1 MSKIRFSHMRIVA
14 KKEIMEFVRDWRTI
28 VALILV
34 PLMLFPLLFI
44 AFPLV
49 MQNEAQELQEL
60 DVDILVQSDSI
71 DSNILLGLNQSNI
84 SITIESLP
92 IGLESLS
99 DPLNDSSLLRSYE
112 FDAILRLEQRNDTW
126 YYSVLFLST
135 SEQSTEARNRV
146 LDVLNDWET
155 NETIQRIEAGGLDAD
170 STLNPLRWDGIIS
183 DADVATKGEQAGM
196 LLSLFI
202 PFVLALWTASAAVQP
217 AIDMT
222 VGERE
227 RGTLESL
234 LSLPLL
240 RSELLMGKWLAVVT
254 ITGVGVA
261 LQIAGLLFG
270 IAFLAEDL
278 VNVPSI
284 SIASVLLLTLAVG
297 LYGTMIVALYLA
309 LAMRSKSVK
318 EAGTVLT
325 PITLAMI
332 VPILLTQFINLDDVE
347 SFWFAIPFV
356 NVLLALRELL
366 LDRVIFEHVLI
377 WISVSIFVSFLTI
390 RYAAKQ
396 FSREDIV
403 TSRS

>member
-1 MSKIRFSHMRIVA
+1 MSRIRFTQMRVVA
-14 KKEIMEFVRDWRTI
+14 KKEIIEFIRDWRTI

-34 PLMLFPLLFI
+34 PLLLFPLLFI

-49 MQNEAQELQEL
+49 MQSEAQELQEL
-60 DVDILVQSDSI
+60 DVDVLVQSDYI
-71 DSNILLGLNQSNI
+71 DSQILFGLNESNM

-92 IGLESLS
+92 SGLESLS
-99 DPLNDSSLLRSYE
+99 QPLNDSSLLRSYQY
-112 FDAILRLEQRNDTW
+112 DAILRLQQTNDTW
-126 YYSVLFLST
+126 IYSVLYLST

-146 LDVLNDWET
+146 LEVLNNWET

-170 STLNPLRWDGIIS
+170 STLNPLRWDGTIA
-183 DADVATKGEQAGM
+183 DADVATKGEQAGL

-227 RGTLESL
+227 RGTLEAL
-234 LSLPLL
+234 LSLPLS

-261 LQIAGLLFG
+261 LQVAGLLFG

-284 SIASVLLLTLAVG
+284 SIGSVLLLTLAVG
-297 LYGTMIVALYLA
+297 LYGTMIVALYLS

-366 LDRVIFEHVLI
+366 LDRIILEHVLI
-377 WISVSIFVSFLTI
+377 WISVSVFVSALTI

>member
-1 MSKIRFSHMRIVA
+1 MSRIRFTLMKVVA
-14 KKEIMEFVRDWRTI
+14 KKEIIEFIRDWRTI

-34 PLMLFPLLFI
+34 PLLLFPLLFI

-49 MQNEAQELQEL
+49 MQSEAQELQEL
-60 DVDILVQSDSI
+60 DVDVLVQSDYI
-71 DSNILLGLNQSNI
+71 DPEILFGLNQSNM
-84 SITIESLP
+84 SITIVSLP
-92 IGLESLS
+92 SGLESLS
-99 DPLNDSSLLRSYE
+99 EPQNDSSLLRSYE
-112 FDAILRLEQRNDTW
+112 YDAILRLQQTNDTW
-126 YYSVLFLST
+126 NYSVLFLST

-146 LDVLNDWET
+146 LDVLTAWET
-155 NETIQRIEAGGLDAD
+155 NETIQRIEAGGLDVD
-170 STLNPLRWDGIIS
+170 STLNPLRWDGSIS
-183 DADVATKGEQAGM
+183 DADVATKGEQAGL

-227 RGTLESL
+227 RGTLEAL
-234 LSLPLL
+234 LSLPLS
-240 RSELLMGKWLAVVT
+240 RAELLMGKWLAVVT

-261 LQIAGLLFG
+261 LQVAGLLFG

-284 SIASVLLLTLAVG
+284 SIGSVLLLTLAVG
-297 LYGTMIVALYLA
+297 LYGTMIVALYLS

-356 NVLLALRELL
+356 NVLLALRE
-366 LDRVIFEHVLI
+366 
-377 WISVSIFVSFLTI
+377 
-390 RYAAKQ
+390 
-396 FSREDIV
+396 
-403 TSRS
+403 

>member
-1 MSKIRFSHMRIVA
+1 MNKVRFAQMRIVA
-14 KKEIMEFVRDWRTI
+14 KKEIVEFVRDWRTI

-60 DVDILVQSDSI
+60 DVEILVQSDYI
-71 DSNILLGLNQSNI
+71 DDGFLLGLNQSNI
-84 SITIESLP
+84 SITIQPLP

-99 DPLNDSSLLRSYE
+99 KPLNDSSLLRSFEY
-112 FDAILRLEQRNDTW
+112 DAILRLEQRNDTW
-126 YYSVLFLST
+126 FYSVLFLST

-146 LDVLNDWET
+146 LDVLNTWET
-155 NETIQRIEAGGLDAD
+155 NETIERIEAGGLDAD
-170 STLNPLRWDGIIS
+170 STLNPLRWDGVIS

-234 LSLPLL
+234 LSLPLS

-261 LQIAGLLFG
+261 LQVAGLLFG

-284 SIASVLLLTLAVG
+284 SIGSVLLLTLAVG

-366 LDRVIFEHVLI
+366 LDRVILEHVII
-377 WISVSIFVSFLTI
+377 WIGVSILVSFLTI

>member
-1 MSKIRFSHMRIVA
+1 MNRIRFSQMRVVA
-14 KKEIMEFVRDWRTI
+14 KKEIIEFIRDWRTI

-34 PLMLFPLLFI
+34 PLLLFPLLFI

-49 MQNEAQELQEL
+49 MQSEAQELQEL
-60 DVDILVQSDSI
+60 DVDVLVQSDYI
-71 DSNILLGLNQSNI
+71 DSQILFGLNESNM

-92 IGLESLS
+92 SGLESLS
-99 DPLNDSSLLRSYE
+99 QPLNDSSLLRSYQY
-112 FDAILRLEQRNDTW
+112 DAILRLQQTNDTW
-126 YYSVLFLST
+126 IYSVLYLST

-146 LDVLNDWET
+146 LEVLNNWET

-170 STLNPLRWDGIIS
+170 STLNPLRWDGTIA
-183 DADVATKGEQAGM
+183 DADVATKGEQAGL

-227 RGTLESL
+227 RGTLEAL
-234 LSLPLL
+234 LSLPLS

-261 LQIAGLLFG
+261 LQVTGLLFG

-284 SIASVLLLTLAVG
+284 SIGSVLLLTLAVG
-297 LYGTMIVALYLA
+297 LYGTMIVALYLS

-366 LDRVIFEHVLI
+366 LDRIIIEHILI
-377 WISVSIFVSFLTI
+377 WISVSVFVSALTI

>member
-1 MSKIRFSHMRIVA
+1 MSRIRFSQMRVVA
-14 KKEIMEFVRDWRTI
+14 KKEIIEFIRDWRTI

-34 PLMLFPLLFI
+34 PLLLFPLLFI

-49 MQNEAQELQEL
+49 MQSEAQELQEL
-60 DVDILVQSDSI
+60 DVDVLVQSNYI
-71 DSNILLGLNQSNI
+71 DPEILFGLNQSNM
-84 SITIESLP
+84 SLTIESLP
-92 IGLESLS
+92 TGLESLS
-99 DPLNDSSLLRSYE
+99 EPLNDSALLRSYE
-112 FDAILRLEQRNDTW
+112 YDAILRLQQTNDTW
-126 YYSVLFLST
+126 IYSVLFLST

-146 LDVLNDWET
+146 LEALNDWET

-170 STLNPLRWDGIIS
+170 STLNPLRWDGTIS
-183 DADVATKGEQAGM
+183 DADVATKGEQAGL

-227 RGTLESL
+227 RGTLEAL
-234 LSLPLL
+234 LSLPLS

-261 LQIAGLLFG
+261 LQVAGLLFG

-284 SIASVLLLTLAVG
+284 SIGSVLLLTLAVG
-297 LYGTMIVALYLA
+297 LYGTMIVALYLS

-366 LDRVIFEHVLI
+366 LDRIIIEHVII
-377 WISVSIFVSFLTI
+377 WISVSIFVSALTI

>member
-1 MSKIRFSHMRIVA
+1 MSRIRFTQMRVVA
-14 KKEIMEFVRDWRTI
+14 KKEIIEFIRDWRTI

-34 PLMLFPLLFI
+34 PLLLFPLLFI

-49 MQNEAQELQEL
+49 MQSEAQELQEL
-60 DVDILVQSDSI
+60 DVDVLVQSDYI
-71 DSNILLGLNQSNI
+71 DSQILFGLNESNM

-92 IGLESLS
+92 SGLESLS
-99 DPLNDSSLLRSYE
+99 QPLNDSSLLRSYQY
-112 FDAILRLEQRNDTW
+112 DAILRLQQTNDTW
-126 YYSVLFLST
+126 IYSVLYLST

-146 LDVLNDWET
+146 LEVLNNWET
-155 NETIQRIEAGGLDAD
+155 NETIHRIEAGGLAAD
-170 STLNPLRWDGIIS
+170 STLNPLRWDGTIA
-183 DADVATKGEQAGM
+183 DADVATKGEQAGL

-227 RGTLESL
+227 RGTLEAL
-234 LSLPLL
+234 LSLPLS

-261 LQIAGLLFG
+261 LQVAGLLFG

-284 SIASVLLLTLAVG
+284 SIGSVLLLTLAVG
-297 LYGTMIVALYLA
+297 LYGTMIVALYLS

-332 VPILLTQFINLDDVE
+332 VPILLTQFIYLDDVE

-366 LDRVIFEHVLI
+366 LDRIILEHVLI
-377 WISVSIFVSFLTI
+377 WISVSVFVSALTI

>member
-1 MSKIRFSHMRIVA
+1 MSRIRFSQMRVVA
-14 KKEIMEFVRDWRTI
+14 KKEIIEFIRDWRTI

-34 PLMLFPLLFI
+34 PLLLFPLLFI

-49 MQNEAQELQEL
+49 MQSEAQELQEL
-60 DVDILVQSDSI
+60 DVDVLVQSDYI
-71 DSNILLGLNQSNI
+71 DSQILFGLNESNM

-92 IGLESLS
+92 SGLVSLS
-99 DPLNDSSLLRSYE
+99 QPLNDSSLLRSYQY
-112 FDAILRLEQRNDTW
+112 DAILRLQQTNDTW
-126 YYSVLFLST
+126 IYSVLYLST

-146 LDVLNDWET
+146 LEVLNNWET

-170 STLNPLRWDGIIS
+170 STLNPLRWDGTIA
-183 DADVATKGEQAGM
+183 DADVATKGEQAGL

-227 RGTLESL
+227 RGTLEAL
-234 LSLPLL
+234 LSLPLS

-261 LQIAGLLFG
+261 LQVAGLLFG

-284 SIASVLLLTLAVG
+284 SIGSVLLLTLAVG
-297 LYGTMIVALYLA
+297 LYGTMIVALYLS

-366 LDRVIFEHVLI
+366 LDRIIIEHVLI
-377 WISVSIFVSFLTI
+377 WISVSVFVSALTI

>member
-1 MSKIRFSHMRIVA
+1 MSKFSISLIRIVA
-14 KKEIMEFVRDWRTI
+14 KKEIIEFIRDWRTI
-28 VALILV
+28 VALIII
-34 PLMLFPLLFI
+34 PLLLFPLLFI

-49 MQNEAQELQEL
+49 MENEAQELQEL
-60 DVDILVQSDSI
+60 EVDILVQSDYI
-71 DSNILLGLNQSNI
+71 DGDILEGLNQSNM
-84 SITIESLP
+84 SIDIEPLP
-92 IGLESLS
+92 IGLQTLS
-99 DPLNDSSLLRSYE
+99 EPLNDSSRLRTYE
-112 FDAILRLEQRNDTW
+112 YDAILRLEQQNDTW
-126 YYSVLFLST
+126 LYSVIYLST

-146 LDVLNDWET
+146 LDVLNSWET
-155 NETIQRIEAGGLDAD
+155 NETIERIEAGGLDAD

-234 LSLPLL
+234 LSLPLS
-240 RSELLMGKWLAVVT
+240 RTELLMGKWLAVVT

-284 SIASVLLLTLAVG
+284 SIGSVVLLTLAVG
-297 LYGTMIVALYLA
+297 LYGTMIVALYLS

-318 EAGTVLT
+318 EAGTVLA
-325 PITLAMI
+325 PITIAMI

-366 LDRVIFEHVLI
+366 LDRIIIEHVLI
-377 WISVSIFVSFLTI
+377 WISVSLFVSLLTI

-396 FSREDIV
+396 FAREDIV

>member
-1 MSKIRFSHMRIVA
+1 MSKIRFAQMRIVA

-49 MQNEAQELQEL
+49 MQNEAEELQEL
-60 DVDILVQSDSI
+60 NVEILVQSDYI
-71 DSNILLGLNQSNI
+71 DEDILQGLNQSNI
-84 SITIESLP
+84 SISIVPLP
-92 IGLESLS
+92 PGLDSLS
-99 DPLNDSSLLRSYE
+99 DPLNDSSILRSYE
-112 FDAILRLEQRNDTW
+112 YDAILRLEQRNETW
-126 YYSVLFLST
+126 FYSVLFLST

-146 LDVLNDWET
+146 LDVLNTWET
-155 NETIQRIEAGGLDAD
+155 NETIERIEAGGLDAD

-234 LSLPLL
+234 LSQPLS
-240 RSELLMGKWLAVVT
+240 RSELLMGKWLAGVT
-254 ITGVGVA
+254 ITGGGVA
-261 LQIAGLLFG
+261 LQITGLLFG

-366 LDRVIFEHVLI
+366 LDRVILEHVII

>member
-1 MSKIRFSHMRIVA
+1 MSKIRFAQMRIVA

-60 DVDILVQSDSI
+60 EVDILVQSDYI
-71 DSNILLGLNQSNI
+71 DDEILLGLNQSNMT
-84 SITIESLP
+84 ITIDPLP
-92 IGLESLS
+92 NGLVTLS
-99 DPLNDSSLLRSYE
+99 DPMNDSSILRSYE

-126 YYSVLFLST
+126 FYSVLYLST
-135 SEQSTEARNRV
+135 SEQSAEARNRI
-146 LDVLNDWET
+146 LEVLNTWET
-155 NETIQRIEAGGLDAD
+155 NETIERIEAGGLDPD
-170 STLNPLRWDGIIS
+170 STLNPLRWDGIIA

-234 LSLPLL
+234 LSLPLS

-261 LQIAGLLFG
+261 LQVAGLLFG

-284 SIASVLLLTLAVG
+284 SIGSVILLTLAVG

-366 LDRVIFEHVLI
+366 LDRIILEHVII
-377 WISVSIFVSFLTI
+377 WIGVSIFVSFLTI

>member
-1 MSKIRFSHMRIVA
+1 MSKIRFAQMRIVA

-60 DVDILVQSDSI
+60 EVDILVQSDYI
-71 DSNILLGLNQSNI
+71 DDEILLGLNQSNMT
-84 SITIESLP
+84 ITINSLP
-92 IGLESLS
+92 SGLVSLS
-99 DPLNDSSLLRSYE
+99 EPMNDSSILRSYE

-126 YYSVLFLST
+126 FYSVLYLST
-135 SEQSTEARNRV
+135 SEQSAEARNRI
-146 LDVLNDWET
+146 LEVLNTWET
-155 NETIQRIEAGGLDAD
+155 NETIERIEAGGLDPD
-170 STLNPLRWDGIIS
+170 STLNPLRWDGIIA

-234 LSLPLL
+234 LSLPLS

-261 LQIAGLLFG
+261 LQVAGLLFG

-284 SIASVLLLTLAVG
+284 SIGSVILLTLAVG

-366 LDRVIFEHVLI
+366 LDRIILEHVII
-377 WISVSIFVSFLTI
+377 WIGVSIFVSFLTI

>member
-60 DVDILVQSDSI
+60 DVDILVQSDYI
-71 DSNILLGLNQSNI
+71 DENILLGLNQSNI
-84 SITIESLP
+84 SITIQPLP
-92 IGLESLS
+92 SGLVSLS
-99 DPLNDSSLLRSYE
+99 EPLNGSTLLRSYE
-112 FDAILRLEQRNDTW
+112 YDAILRLEQRNDTW
-126 YYSVLFLST
+126 FYSVLFLST

-146 LDVLNDWET
+146 LDVLNTWET
-155 NETIQRIEAGGLDAD
+155 NETIERIEAGGLDAD
-170 STLNPLRWDGIIS
+170 STLNPLRWDGVIS

-234 LSLPLL
+234 LSLPLS

-261 LQIAGLLFG
+261 LQVAGLLFG

-284 SIASVLLLTLAVG
+284 SISSVLLLTLAVG

-332 VPILLTQFINLDDVE
+332 VPILLTQFINLDGVE
-347 SFWFAIPFV
+347 TFWFAIPFV

-366 LDRVIFEHVLI
+366 LDRVILEHVII
-377 WISVSIFVSFLTI
+377 WISVSILVSFLTI

>member
-1 MSKIRFSHMRIVA
+1 MSRIRFSQMRVVA
-14 KKEIMEFVRDWRTI
+14 KKEIIEFIRDWRTI

-34 PLMLFPLLFI
+34 PLLLFPLLFI

-49 MQNEAQELQEL
+49 MQSEAQELQEL
-60 DVDILVQSDSI
+60 DVDVLVQSDYI
-71 DSNILLGLNQSNI
+71 DSQILLGLNESNM

-92 IGLESLS
+92 SGLESLS
-99 DPLNDSSLLRSYE
+99 QPLNDSSLLRSYQY
-112 FDAILRLEQRNDTW
+112 DAILRLQQTNDTW
-126 YYSVLFLST
+126 IYSVLYLST

-146 LDVLNDWET
+146 LEVLNNWET

-170 STLNPLRWDGIIS
+170 STLNPLRWDGTIA
-183 DADVATKGEQAGM
+183 DADVATKGEQAGL

-227 RGTLESL
+227 RGTLEAL
-234 LSLPLL
+234 LSLPLS

-261 LQIAGLLFG
+261 LQVAGLLFG

-284 SIASVLLLTLAVG
+284 SIGSVLLLTLAVG
-297 LYGTMIVALYLA
+297 LYGTMIVALYLS

-347 SFWFAIPFV
+347 SFWFGIPFV

-366 LDRVIFEHVLI
+366 LDRIIIEHVLI
-377 WISVSIFVSFLTI
+377 WISVSVFVSALTI